1 MSYLKRGAEA
11 AKMFDKQE
19 HEAKSKVDKL
29 WRFYLKEGT
38 EARITFVDGNL
49 DKNGLLD
56 AVTLREHTIKN
67 VGSFPSF
74 FVCVGEEEPCPLCMD
89 GQKPS
94 LISALTVI
102 DHRKYV
108 SKSGNVT
115 LPYMKKLF
123 IYTPTTR
130 KLLQSIAAKRGGLAG
145 ITFDV
150 SRPEDNRSPRVG
162 SMFDFVDKKDATEL
176 KKQFTYKT
184 EDGKVKTLFTPADY
198 EKEMPWISADELRKL
213 GFGGGKTIGKEPHH
227 AEDDDSPALDDDD
240 DGSYDK
246 DL

>member
-19 HEAKSKVDKL
+19 HEAKSKLDKL

-74 FVCVGEEEPCPLCMD
+74 FVCVGESEPCPLCMD
-89 GQKPS
+89 GHKTA
-94 LISALTVI
+94 LVSALTVI

-145 ITFDV
+145 ATFDV
-150 SRPEDNRSPRVG
+150 TRAEDNRSPRVG
-162 SMFDFVDKKDATEL
+162 SMFDFVDKKEVPEL
-176 KKQFTYKT
+176 RKQFTFKN
-184 EDGKVKTLFTPADY
+184 EDGKLKTLFTPADY
-198 EKEMPWISADELRKL
+198 EKEMPWISADELHKL
-213 GFGGGKTIGKEPHH
+213 GFGGGKTIGKEPTHPDEESLD
-227 AEDDDSPALDDDD
+227 EDED
-240 DGSYDK
+240 YDK